1 MFCRVP
7 YIEIGGRHRP
17 YLETFFANPTT
28 GLVSSKTLSMVDSG
42 ADHTLMPFSI
52 GKLIGLSDP
61 SSEEVLSNI
70 GGVGGNVG
78 IITRDCVISLINRS
92 LNKTY
97 TFNEKVWWVY
107 PDEETKQQQNNL
119 IEKIQALRTLQSQS
133 ISGTDLYSYFEL
145 EIDRIISVL
154 AGINNRLEPG
164 VLLGRPFF
172 NNFEF
177 IQFFH
182 KDRENEDRCFL
193 NYKVARQKPISV
205 LPFVPTDR

>member
-1 MFCRVP
+1 
-7 YIEIGGRHRP
+7 
-17 YLETFFANPTT
+17 
-28 GLVSSKTLSMVDSG
+28 
-42 ADHTLMPFSI
+42 MPFSI